1 MADLN
6 GKKIGGQ
13 KGSLGAELIKN
24 NPDIMSQIHSL
35 NDSYENIPQILGDL
49 KTLGIDACVG
59 DISLMAED
67 LGANGPQVA
76 SMQFLRAIFIV
87 GVYPII
93 IKILFA

>member
-1 MADLN
+1 
-6 GKKIGGQ
+6 
-13 KGSLGAELIKN
+13 
-24 NPDIMSQIHSL
+24 MS
-35 NDSYENIPQILGDL
+35 
-49 KTLGIDACVG
+49 

-93 IKILFA
+93 IKILFT